1 MKIKN
6 IDDLSGNAHL
16 LPINVLV
23 DINHRITDWI
33 ASGGNIEDDY
43 IIQQCKYAEN
53 IINRMESES

>member
-6 IDDLSGNAHL
+6 IDDLSRNAHL
-16 LPINVLV
+16 LPMNVLV

-43 IIQQCKYAEN
+43 IIRQCKYAEN